1 MRIMDEGHDYK
12 FPDDCSVPKE
22 HNSVAFLSK
31 EEPDNKTWIRYIYG
45 VSAYLDEPIMIEGI
59 GIHCPLICD
68 KREVRL
74 RLLGHALSVEEIKEV
89 ADSA

>member
-1 MRIMDEGHDYK
+1 MRIMEIGDTYNA
-12 FPDDCSVPKE
+12 PADCPIPKE
-22 HNSVAFLSK
+22 HVAVAFLGEK
-31 EEPDNKTWIRYIYG
+31 VG
-45 VSAYLDEPIMIEGI
+45 VFY
-59 GIHCPLICD
+59 PLLCD